1 MTATEVANEVAADAT
16 SALATLLCS
25 HFTNGTVD
33 TSTCVGTNSA
43 ALFTAATANEWL
55 LVYHFFGLLWTT
67 NFIQGFFTMC
77 IAGAVVIK
85 YFSAD
90 KSRAVT
96 GSFVL
101 ESFKTTLLKHMGSV
115 AFGSLIIAIVQM
127 VRAILAY
134 LDHKSKDLQ
143 NKNVLIKY
151 LFKCLACCLWC
162 FEKCVKYVSTNA
174 YILVAMKGK
183 SFCSS
188 AVEAVG
194 IIIRNIARVGTL
206 NTITTFLFVI
216 GKVSE
221 RARVMMCVLRRR
233 PVPVVSVADARR
245 LCPPCRCSS
254 LVPVV

>member
-1 MTATEVANEVAADAT
+1 MKHSTAEKIIGCLVAFMLVVT
-16 SALATLLCS
+16 ILSG
-25 HFTNGTVD
+25 FTV
-33 TSTCVGTNSA
+33 SA
-43 ALFTAATANEWL
+43 AVGLFTMA
-55 LVYHFFGLLWTT
+55 
-67 NFIQGFFTMC
+67 
-77 IAGAVVIK
+77 IAGAVCFW
-85 YFSAD
+85 YFTTN
-90 KSRAVT
+90 KSHKRRVPVMT
-96 GSFVL
+96 GL
-101 ESFKTTLLKHMGSV
+101 KTTLMKHMGSV
-115 AFGSLIIAIVQM
+115 AFGSMIIAIVQLL
-127 VRAILAY
+127 RAILAY
-134 LDHKSKDLQ
+134 IDRKSKDVQ
-143 NKNVLIKY
+143 KKNVVIRY
-151 LFKCLACCLWC
+151 VFKCLACCLWC